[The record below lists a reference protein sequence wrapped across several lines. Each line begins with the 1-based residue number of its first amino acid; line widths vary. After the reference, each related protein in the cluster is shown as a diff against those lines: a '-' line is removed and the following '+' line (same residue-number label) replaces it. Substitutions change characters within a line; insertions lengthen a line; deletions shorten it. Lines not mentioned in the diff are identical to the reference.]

1 VVIEPRPHRSRFSH
15 VGVDRDV
22 GSTTGRRNRAHVA
35 HVRRVWFVIVRILA
49 ITPDVASADLP
60 GGGVLCHDVRNPTRP
75 SEVLA
80 RKGSRLGADAV
91 AALLE
96 QGISE
101 LHLALPAVDDLTE
114 DEAANNLAA
123 ALAGPG
129 VSTGTAR
136 YGQVSFSSSGRGML
150 YIDAAQLD
158 RVNALDDVLLMTA
171 EPERPVDAG
180 TMLGV
185 VKCAPLFLARQT
197 VQAVEDLVARHGPV
211 FEVAPFRARRVAFVA
226 PGERL
231 RARAFD
237 QARAALARALEWY
250 GASLDTVVAAE
261 ASIEG
266 LADAYRVALD
276 ARVDLVL
283 AAGAA
288 GTDPLDVV
296 FEGLRHAGG
305 GVDQIGVPAE
315 PGTACWIGHLPL
327 PGPSPS
333 VPVLGLASC
342 ELFGRPGA
350 LDLVL
355 PRLLS
360 GETLDRAFLRRLA
373 LGGLLLG
380 PSRIAPYHAEVRGAD

>member
-1 VVIEPRPHRSRFSH
+1 
-15 VGVDRDV
+15 
-22 GSTTGRRNRAHVA
+22 
-35 HVRRVWFVIVRILA
+35 VRILA
-49 ITPDVASADLP
+49 ITSDVAPADLP
-60 GGGVLCHDVRNPTRP
+60 GDGVLCHDVRNPTRP
-75 SEVLA
+75 SEVVA
-80 RKGSRLGADAV
+80 RKGSRLGADAL
-91 AALLE
+91 AALLA

-101 LHLALPAVDDLTE
+101 LHLALPAVEDLTE
-114 DEAANNLAA
+114 DEAASHLAA

-136 YGQVSFSSSGRGML
+136 YGQVSFSSGGRGML
-150 YIDAAQLD
+150 RIDAAQLD
-158 RVNALDDVLLMTA
+158 RVNAHDGVLLMTA

-180 TMLGV
+180 TTLGV

-197 VQAVEDLVARHGPV
+197 VEAVEDLVARHGPV
-211 FEVAPFRARRVAFVA
+211 FEVVPFRARRVAFVA
-226 PGERL
+226 PRERL
-231 RARAFD
+231 RAAAFD
-237 QARAALARALEWY
+237 QARAALTHALEWY
-250 GASLDTVVAAE
+250 GSSLDTVVGAE
-261 ASIEG
+261 ASVEG

-288 GTDPLDVV
+288 GTDPLDAV
-296 FEGLRHAGG
+296 FEGLRRAGG

-315 PGTACWIGHLPL
+315 PGTACWIGHLAPR
-327 PGPSPS
+327 PGAS

-360 GETLDRAFLRRLA
+360 GEALDRGSVRRLA
-373 LGGLLLG
+373 LGGLLVG
-380 PSRIAPYHAEVRGAD
+380 PSRIAPYHTGVRGAD